1 MYQNSSAKIK
11 LLNKIS
17 EAVEIV
23 IETDSTKQG
32 HPMSPE
38 LLKIY
43 LLDLSIY
50 PNDTVGLNQSQLD
63 VVMSPTSC
71 ELKI

>member
-1 MYQNSSAKIK
+1 MFQNSSANIK

-38 LLKIY
+38 LVKIY

-63 VVMSPTSC
+63 VVMVS
-71 ELKI
+71 